1 MPKGKPSKAAK
12 PALPKEPRLRCP
24 ITGEEFRFAEV
35 HGKWIAMTSLY
46 TTRMYEF
53 KDTLLY
59 MLSHTDGKA
68 PNYPM
73 PGIEVIRYE
82 NEPPGDKEYVG
93 PAY

>member
-1 MPKGKPSKAAK
+1 
-12 PALPKEPRLRCP
+12 
-24 ITGEEFRFAEV
+24 
-35 HGKWIAMTSLY
+35 MTLLY

-68 PNYPM
+68 PDYPR

-82 NEPPGDKEYVG
+82 NEPPGPKEHVG